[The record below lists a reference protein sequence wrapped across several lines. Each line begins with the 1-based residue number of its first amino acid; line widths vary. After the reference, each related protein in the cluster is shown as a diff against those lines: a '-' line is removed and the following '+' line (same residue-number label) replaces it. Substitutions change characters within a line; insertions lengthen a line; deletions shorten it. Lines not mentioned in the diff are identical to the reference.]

1 MLLVI
6 TNFLRMLDLAKKRRP
21 HSVHELV
28 ISRSHGE
35 PTNSW
40 RFHRKRDNAEETG
53 PSAGV
58 MERSTSATRG
68 GLVSSLK
75 INIPGG
81 IYQTVIHTEIND
93 VRELI
98 STVLYRLD
106 PAPREFQASYSLRIV
121 HPSSNGIFYLHPD
134 LPISQ
139 IEEKYN
145 SRDHPLEEC
154 LFDLRI
160 RYIPHCLNEVYD
172 VDKFT
177 ALFLFDQVKSDYLKS
192 PTSDLELAVQL
203 ASLAVKHHFRD
214 VPSLALDKKSN
225 SEYLEK
231 EVGLQKFFPASILE
245 SHKAKSLRKQL
256 QSNFKKVASLSDRE
270 VVSRYL
276 TILKSVLNFGEERFQ
291 CSLGSGWSIPV
302 ELVIGPEFGISY
314 VSHRSTAPTKMA
326 EFKDIVSL
334 QTLYTDCTEH
344 RKAMLRLKIAGATEA
359 LTITCSSLAE
369 AESLADLVDG
379 YHRLKAKTTLS
390 IWNRAE
396 ECSGSDKEVKT
407 RSVVSEDYAEILDEE
422 GDYSTPAHKDYELA
436 RSQLELGEI
445 IGEGQFGDVHR
456 GICSVGG
463 QKIQVAV
470 KTCKPGSDM
479 AVTEVFLEEAY
490 VMQQFDH
497 AHIIKLI
504 GVCTDSP
511 VCIVMELA
519 KLGELRAY
527 LNNNRGNLDLAS
539 LLLYIYQL
547 STALSYLESK
557 QFVHRD
563 IAARN
568 VLVASPTCVKL
579 GDFGLSRWINDQ
591 SYYKASRG
599 KLPIKW
605 MAPESINYRRF
616 TTASDVWMF
625 GVCMW
630 EILTRGD
637 KPFQNV
643 RNAEVLNRLENGER
657 LPLPS
662 GCPPQLYS
670 IMCRCW
676 AAQPDSRPSFTVLK
690 EALREILSEEK
701 SQEQE
706 TLKRENRRVQAMSW
720 GGAVD
725 EPPVV
730 YIVAKDSEVLSQ
742 LMKENEERVNP
753 SDYTTPASAFNTLA
767 VLAIDS
773 DDSRQHLRDDR
784 ECNDLAAKAEGN
796 VADEE
801 AERREIERRIR
812 QQMKEAEEDS
822 KWLTEGEAS
831 LKKRLSL
838 AASDGDSVESCGSGP
853 SSATNSLRR
862 SHDKIVVVKK
872 MEPTPTA
879 DLDRKNDRVYECTKN
894 VVRAVMALSTGVQEK
909 ETDKYLTLVKDVG
922 LQLRSLLASV
932 DSLVSIFPLSAFREV
947 EMAHQV
953 LSKDMSELV
962 TAMKQAHKYSSTT
975 LDSAYRK
982 QMLSAGHA
990 LAMDAKNLLDVVD
1003 GIRLKDPAVDQA
1015 ICSGEL

>member
-1 MLLVI
+1 
-6 TNFLRMLDLAKKRRP
+6 
-21 HSVHELV
+21 
-28 ISRSHGE
+28 
-35 PTNSW
+35 
-40 RFHRKRDNAEETG
+40 
-53 PSAGV
+53 
-58 MERSTSATRG
+58 MERSTSATRS
-68 GLVSSLK
+68 GLVSSFK

-81 IYQTVIHTEIND
+81 IYQNVIRTEIND

-98 STVLYRLD
+98 TTVLNRLD
-106 PAPREFQASYSLRIV
+106 PTQHEFQASYSLRIV
-121 HPSSNGIFYLHPD
+121 HPSSNEVFYLHPD
-134 LPISQ
+134 LPISE

-145 SRDHPLEEC
+145 SRDHPLEESH
-154 LFDLRI
+154 FDLRI
-160 RYIPHCLNEVYD
+160 RYIPHCFDEVYD

-192 PTSDLELAVQL
+192 PTSDLDLSVQL
-203 ASLAVKHHFRD
+203 ACLAVKHHFRD

-231 EVGLQKFFPASILE
+231 EVGLQKFFPLSILE

-359 LTITCSSLAE
+359 LTITCSSLFE

-396 ECSGSDKEVKT
+396 ECSGSDKDIKT

-456 GICSVGG
+456 GTCIVGN
-463 QKIQVAV
+463 QKIKVAV

-557 QFVHRD
+557 NFVHRD

-591 SYYKASRG
+591 SYYKASPG

-662 GCPPQLYS
+662 SCPPQLYS

-767 VLAIDS
+767 
-773 DDSRQHLRDDR
+773 
-784 ECNDLAAKAEGN
+784 GN

-862 SHDKIVVVKK
+862 SHEKIVVVKK

-894 VVRAVMALSTGVQEK
+894 VVRAVMALSQGVQEK
-909 ETDKYLTLVKDVG
+909 ETDMYLTLVKDVG

-932 DSLVSIFPLSAFREV
+932 DSLVNIFPLSAFREV

-1003 GIRLKDPAVDQA
+1003 GIRLKDPAVDRA